1 MREVMKWSKDYR
13 TGEVITEKA
22 YKPDNV
28 KGKALIQLFRD
39 GEVVKEVETHNI
51 IVPPSS
57 LISTIHYEDMYQS
70 LMVGSSISAGRL
82 NYSANSFAY
91 MVLTDCEDMEDE
103 TKMAVRGNITGWCIR
118 TDQTPG
124 NDTTRGAYNP
134 IESYIEYV
142 DGYYHCHLVYDF
154 GTSQGNGEF
163 NSIWWTTMCN
173 NSSKQYACAPIRIA
187 PLSPYY
193 RMNNAIKKPSNT
205 FINRLYDG
213 TMVCGNKNDG
223 YKSILNYKN
232 WINGIEPMITSLDDV
247 DTTSNVLKKVNG
259 SAFMHNGVTKLG
271 SIDSTTM
278 PTADKWQ
285 NNSIIDTAEFV
296 FKRLLAS
303 DLSVDNELKLKLKT
317 ACPDIY
323 DSLERAVAAA
333 PSGTIKVSNFGGS
346 FVTSEGIMYGYIF
359 CENDSNSTNQMTFP
373 SLQNGNM
380 VLNNSHKGYF
390 GYAFNLITSQWVIK
404 PGFTVESMSMSR
416 EGYFLNGYDKIN
428 IGGVEVICSS
438 GNGYSLGVLTNNVY
452 TDYNSDWLAHSGSSA
467 DVHSFSAFDEF
478 DSCAAGDGKIYKV
491 VPSACAHTKL
501 PNKVVKTSADTMKIQ
516 YDYYIQIPYMLTN
529 DDNYI
534 PPLT

>member
-51 IVPPSS
+51 IVPPLS
-57 LISTIHYEDMYQS
+57 LISTMYYEDMYQS
-70 LMVGSSISAGRL
+70 LMNTNSTKEERNAISI
-82 NYSANSFAY
+82 NSFEY

-118 TDQTPG
+118 NDEATGTD
-124 NDTTRGAYNP
+124 DTKGAYNP
-134 IESYIEYV
+134 VESYVEYV

-163 NSIWWTTMCN
+163 NSIWWTTKCS

-187 PLSPYY
+187 HFYPYF
-193 RMNNAIKKPSNT
+193 RVSEAVKKPNNT
-205 FINRLYDG
+205 YIHRLCDG

-232 WINGIEPMITSLDDV
+232 WINGIEPMITSPNTTPSV
-247 DTTSNVLKKVNG
+247 DIFKKVN
-259 SAFMHNGVTKLG
+259 SLAFMHNGVTKLG

-278 PTADKWQ
+278 PTTDQWQ
-285 NNSIIDTAEFV
+285 NNSIINTAEFV
-296 FKRLLAS
+296 FKRLLSS
-303 DLSVDNELKLKLKT
+303 DLSVDNELRLKLKT

-323 DSLERAVAAA
+323 DSLERAAAAA
-333 PSGTIKVSNFGGS
+333 PSGTIKVSNYDGKI
-346 FVTSEGIMYGYIF
+346 VTSEGIIYGYIY
-359 CENDSNSTNQMTFP
+359 CQNDSNQTNQQTFP
-373 SLQNGNM
+373 LLQDGNIQ
-380 VLNNSHKGYF
+380 LNKSSKGYF

-404 PGFTVESMSMSR
+404 PGFTVESMSMSITTN
-416 EGYFLNGYDKIN
+416 LIKGYDKTN
-428 IGGVEVICSS
+428 ISGVEVISGS
-438 GNGYSLGVLTNNVY
+438 GNNCNLGVLTNNEY
-452 TDYNSDWLAHSGSSA
+452 KEYDGEMLLYKGFLAGMSN
-467 DVHSFSAFDEF
+467 FSAFDEF
-478 DSCAAGDGKIYKV
+478 NSCAVGDGVIYKV

-516 YDYYIQIPYMLTN
+516 YDYYIQIPYMITN

-534 PPLT
+534 PPLN